1 MPQLNLPHLRPPVP
15 SVLHA
20 ADPQHSEAEGAFW
33 CAAIGHGSAAVL
45 ELAPAIDR
53 LAQQAAQLPL
63 RATLTRP
70 VVGQYLCMVKTL
82 AAAWNLHNRPAL
94 VASMQALSH
103 FGASLGQARAEQG
116 ASAAAALAALQRR
129 LAAPLAAFEALGVD
143 FASYLAQMA
152 RVSGDLDADTRLVTE
167 RLQADQ
173 VHVFLLSQQATLLQA
188 KLDQGGL
195 REHTCW
201 LVGPP
206 DQATRQ
212 QRALH
217 ASALEGVRR
226 QLEQLHAEQA
236 STMAEA
242 DYLQGLLPTVAP
254 YLAAVDRLGAAID
267 AIVAG
272 ARVLDARLAG
282 LAQAP
287 AAERADAA
295 WQLDA
300 ALAQWQALARSMA
313 GLQAN

>member
-1 MPQLNLPHLRPPVP
+1 MPHLNHPHQLQPFP
-15 SVLHA
+15 MALHG
-20 ADPQHSEAEGAFW
+20 ADPLHSDAESPFW
-33 CAAIGHGSAAVL
+33 CAAIGHGAAAVL
-45 ELAPAIDR
+45 ELAPAIDQLSQR
-53 LAQQAAQLPL
+53 AAQLPL

-94 VASMQALSH
+94 VASLRALAR
-103 FGASLGQARAEQG
+103 FGDSVGQARAE
-116 ASAAAALAALQRR
+116 ATALAALQGR
-129 LAAPLAAFEALGVD
+129 LAAPLAAFEALGFD

-152 RVSGDLDADTRLVTE
+152 RVSGELDADTRLVTQ

-173 VHVFLLSQQATLLQA
+173 VHVLLLSQQAALLQG
-188 KLDQGGL
+188 KLDQGGV
-195 REHTCW
+195 RGHTCW

-206 DQATRQ
+206 DQAMRQ
-212 QRALH
+212 ERARH

-254 YLAAVDRLGAAID
+254 YLAAVDQLGAGID

-272 ARVLDARLAG
+272 ARVLDARLAT
-282 LAQAP
+282 LAQAS
-287 AAERADAA
+287 AAERADGGA
-295 WQLDA
+295 QLAA
-300 ALAQWQALARSMA
+300 ALAQWHTLAASLT